1 MTNKGLEARIQ
12 NELDELARGAQLRAL
27 EEIRGINLCS
37 NDYLA
42 LSDDPVLKAA
52 TAQSIA
58 RAGHVSST
66 GSRLL
71 SGHSAEW
78 AELEAEFAR
87 FAGTEA
93 ALFFSSGYAANIGLL
108 SALLKPGDAV
118 FSDALNHASLID
130 GMRLSGA
137 QKFIYPHGDL
147 KALDAMLERHGTG
160 TGARVIVSESTFS
173 MDGDAPAITQLAA
186 LARKHG
192 AELILDEAHAT
203 GVCGPEGRG
212 RAAAAG
218 CERECLAIVHTCG
231 KALASMGAFVCSS
244 ETVKQYL
251 VNRARP
257 FLFSTALPPYFA
269 GQIRAALEIAR
280 AAEDRREHLRAIA
293 RELRDLLAR
302 HGFETREGESPIA
315 PVIVGDNRAALGYA
329 EFLQG
334 RGFAVRAIRP
344 PTVPAG
350 TSRLRFS
357 LTARVTRG
365 DVCRLV
371 DSLVDARDALRSEA
385 ALAANG

>member
-1 MTNKGLEARIQ
+1 MTNKGIEARIQ
-12 NELDELARGAQLRAL
+12 YELDALARGAQLRTL

-52 TAQSIA
+52 TAESVA
-58 RAGHVSST
+58 RAAHVSST

-78 AELEAEFAR
+78 ARLEAEFAQ

-93 ALFFSSGYAANIGLL
+93 ALFFSSGYAANMGLL

-137 QKFIYPHGDL
+137 QKVVYPHGDL
-147 KALDAMLERHGTG
+147 KALDAMLGRHGAG
-160 TGARVIVSESTFS
+160 TGSRVIVSESTFS
-173 MDGDAPAITQLAA
+173 MDGDAPAIAELVA

-231 KALASMGAFVCSS
+231 KALAGMGAFVCSS

-251 VNRARP
+251 VNRARS

-269 GQIRAALEIAR
+269 AQIRAALEIAR

-293 RELRDLLAR
+293 RELRELLAR
-302 HGFETREGESPIA
+302 HAFDTREGESPIV
-315 PVIVGDNRAALGYA
+315 PVIVGDNGAAVGYA

-350 TSRLRFS
+350 TSRLRLS